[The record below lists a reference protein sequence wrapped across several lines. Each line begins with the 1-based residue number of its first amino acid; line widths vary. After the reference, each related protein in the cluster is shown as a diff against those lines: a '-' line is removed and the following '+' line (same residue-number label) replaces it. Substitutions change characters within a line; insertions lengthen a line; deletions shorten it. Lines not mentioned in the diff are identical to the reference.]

1 MLTQET
7 RERGRKGERKTKK
20 KKKDRQKDVA
30 QRQIARNCQRHQ
42 IKAEVYNSLHQGF
55 YIKKFIPK
63 SLY

>member
-7 RERGRKGERKTKK
+7 GERGRKGEGIR
-20 KKKDRQKDVA
+20 
-30 QRQIARNCQRHQ
+30 
-42 IKAEVYNSLHQGF
+42 AEVYNSLHQEF